1 MDSKKPKITPSQLSL
16 FTEPVTD
23 IYRELESD
31 VFEMIAKRLKTSQNI
46 TKDTVFQWQIEKMN
60 QLRMVNEDTVKL
72 LSKRTGKTEK
82 EIRKAI
88 KNTGVVTIDSV
99 DHELKDI
106 YEPLSTPS
114 HIDRTL
120 ESFVSGAFRE
130 YNNYVNQ
137 SLITSTNGA
146 GTVTDMY
153 RKIIETSTGK
163 VLAGT
168 KTINQAVTET
178 IVEWSNN
185 GLRTGFVDRGGNVW
199 NLERYAE
206 SVIRTTTNN
215 VYNDLRTE
223 RMEEYGLDL
232 VLVSSLSDPREACS
246 HIQGK
251 VATLK
256 KPEENDTKYPSIY
269 DFGYGEPW
277 GLRGV
282 NCRHMF
288 FPFVEG
294 INENNQPQ
302 FSNTEMDYNRELR
315 QKQRYHERQIRKAKQ
330 SLNIAE
336 TTGDEVS
343 IKRYKNLVKSRQAR
357 MREFINE
364 SGRTR
369 QYDRERVIS

>member
-1 MDSKKPKITPSQLSL
+1 MDPKKPKITPEQLSL

-23 IYRELESD
+23 IYRALED
-31 VFEMIAKRLKTSQNI
+31 EVFQMIAKRLKTSKNI
-46 TKDTVFQWQIEKMN
+46 TKDTVFQWQVDKMN
-60 QLRMVNEDTVKL
+60 QLRLVNEDTIKA
-72 LSKRTGKTEK
+72 LSQTTGKAEK

-88 KNTGVVTIDSV
+88 KDTGVVTIESV

-106 YEPLSTPS
+106 YDTLPKPS
-114 HIDRTL
+114 HIDKVL
-120 ESFVSGAFRE
+120 ETFVAGAFKE
-130 YNNYVNQ
+130 YDNYINQ
-137 SLITSTNGA
+137 SLIDTNYGK
-146 GTVTDMY
+146 GTVSKMY
-153 RKIIETSTGK
+153 RKIIEETTGK

-168 KTINQAVTET
+168 KTINQAITET
-178 IVEWSNN
+178 IVEWANS

-215 VYNDLRTE
+215 VYNDLRME
-223 RMEEYGLDL
+223 RMKEYDLDL
-232 VLVSSLSDPREACS
+232 VLVSSLPDPREVCS

-256 KPEENDTKYPSIY
+256 DPSENDTDYPSVY
-269 DFGYGEPW
+269 DYGYGEPW
-277 GLRGV
+277 GLRGI

-288 FPFVEG
+288 FPFIEG

-302 FSNTEMDYNRELR
+302 YSEEEMDKNRRLR
-315 QKQRYHERQIRKAKQ
+315 QKQRYHERQIRRAKQ
-330 SLNIAE
+330 ALKIAE

-343 IKRYKNLVKSRQAR
+343 IQRYKNLVRNRQAA
-357 MREFINE
+357 MRKFINS